1 MACLET
7 DEVFVVWLLDWRCG
21 LDSKKTTYKSN
32 WISSTNG
39 KNRKKQKQKQKQN
52 KNDQID
58 ILRLKQSFFFRDC
71 VQPPLSFP
79 QIWNPAPW
87 LCRAASKT
95 GGFAQRIHWFCVDER
110 LNLVKQYLTSEKS
123 DSLGPKLSALQLW
136 DCLGEHVEQP
146 PWIMTRRASCC
157 VPLCTN
163 NFRGTPLKHSTSLS
177 TMFVYIRVPPY
188 SRDFE
193 GLFTWSGGPRS
204 SGVGF
209 FCFVSPRAWKQKKPT
224 PLDRGPPLHVNRP

>member
-39 KNRKKQKQKQKQN
+39 KNRKTKKQKQN

-58 ILRLKQSFFFRDC
+58 ILRLKQSFFPETAC
-71 VQPPLSFP
+71 SPLIFSSNLEPRPHKFGNV
-79 QIWNPAPW
+79 WNCILFYPDSCG

-110 LNLVKQYLTSEKS
+110 LNLVNQYLTSEKS
-123 DSLGPKLSALQLW
+123 DSLGPKLSALQLS
-136 DCLGEHVEQP
+136 DCLREHVEQP

-157 VPLCTN
+157 VPLGTN
-163 NFRGTPLKHSTSLS
+163 NFRNSPETFHFAFRHVCLHS
-177 TMFVYIRVPPY
+177 PP
-188 SRDFE
+188 
-193 GLFTWSGGPRS
+193 P
-204 SGVGF
+204 
-209 FCFVSPRAWKQKKPT
+209 K
-224 PLDRGPPLHVNRP
+224 

>member
-39 KNRKKQKQKQKQN
+39 KNRKKQKQKQNKN
-52 KNDQID
+52 INTKKKKNDQID
-58 ILRLKQSFFFRDC
+58 ILRLKQSFFSRDC
-71 VQPPLSFP
+71 VQSLIFSSNLEPRPHKFGNV
-79 QIWNPAPW
+79 WNCILFYPDSCG
-87 LCRAASKT
+87 LCRGASKT

-163 NFRGTPLKHSTSLS
+163 NFRNSPETFHFAFRHVCLHS
-177 TMFVYIRVPPY
+177 RPP
-188 SRDFE
+188 
-193 GLFTWSGGPRS
+193 
-204 SGVGF
+204 
-209 FCFVSPRAWKQKKPT
+209 
-224 PLDRGPPLHVNRP
+224 N

>member
-39 KNRKKQKQKQKQN
+39 KNRKTKKQKQN

-58 ILRLKQSFFFRDC
+58 ILRLKQSFFPETAC
-71 VQPPLSFP
+71 SPLIFSSNLEPRPHKFGNV
-79 QIWNPAPW
+79 WNCILFYPDSCGLW
-87 LCRAASKT
+87 RCRAASKI
-95 GGFAQRIHWFCVDER
+95 GGLAQRIHGFCVDER

-146 PWIMTRRASCC
+146 SCIMTRRASCC

-163 NFRGTPLKHSTSLS
+163 NFRNSPETFHFAFRHVCLHSRTP
-177 TMFVYIRVPPY
+177 
-188 SRDFE
+188 
-193 GLFTWSGGPRS
+193 
-204 SGVGF
+204 
-209 FCFVSPRAWKQKKPT
+209 
-224 PLDRGPPLHVNRP
+224 N